1 MRHDYTAA
9 NGIGNF
15 VVEEG
20 NLGAVKDMRDFGGP
34 NMWTL
39 HVKTADGRWEDVQW
53 MSVYSIQRFFK
64 TKLPVYD
71 ESTKKQ
77 KYSLK

>member
-1 MRHDYTAA
+1 MKHTYTAA

-39 HVKTADGRWEDVQW
+39 HVKTAEGRWEDVQW
-53 MSVYSIQRFFK
+53 MDVHRIQQFFK
-64 TKLPVYD
+64 TKLPVYK
-71 ESTKKQ
+71 EEQSKQ
-77 KYSLK
+77 NYSLK